1 MHDVVHTSEAE
12 RSKPPSSNMG
22 LDRILPNRIIGF
34 LNIAAVGSV
43 AAFFITVRDSKLVPL
58 STCDYIFKSDVFK
71 QLNPN
76 NNPTTHDLVLRKV
89 PFSKIKPELLKDQ
102 AKLTER
108 FCAGVWGGKG
118 YRYQRL
124 YMQYKYR
131 GPETAHQLWDVPE
144 LQSSTYHVGT
154 QITDHFEVVSKT
166 PESIVVRCGGSP
178 RIREVRPGEGL
189 FEMCTHLSEK
199 EGVVEFGLKS
209 AFFAGLDKAD
219 APPMSGLMKWLHVQY
234 AKLWMEHAIKNV
246 TV

>member
-1 MHDVVHTSEAE
+1 MHLRSWIPIITLPRTTSCLGKCRFRKLSQSYWKIRPSWLSASVLVSGEE
-12 RSKPPSSNMG
+12 RVCTRPDIPTLWYTLILIVPP
-22 LDRILPNRIIGF
+22 
-34 LNIAAVGSV
+34 
-43 AAFFITVRDSKLVPL
+43 T
-58 STCDYIFKSDVFK
+58 
-71 QLNPN
+71 
-76 NNPTTHDLVLRKV
+76 
-89 PFSKIKPELLKDQ
+89 
-102 AKLTER
+102 
-108 FCAGVWGGKG
+108 G

-209 AFFAGLDKAD
+209 AFFAGLGKAD